1 MNITLNTPKRENA
14 PPTDIDVRVS
24 ALQSWIEAL
33 PLMDY
38 ARSCEKVTNA
48 LHHINRHQLD
58 VKARIEAVTLLSER
72 VEKLHKIV
80 PRSFDSDALPFTEK
94 QLASKEGQQRLL
106 AECAISHKIIINE
119 LLADPKLLAKHKQVL
134 FYSLVKALHYISLE
148 LIERFLIYRTPADGT
163 WQDIHKLYVIA
174 GKMNVLGVSISGSA
188 AQEEASTSINEL
200 YKKILLLSLAD
211 LSRLMM
217 GEAKSL
223 YKQLAEWSKLTS
235 LIPLEDAFREGV
247 VVDLGI
253 DAPANHILTDKPLK
267 FHNGRVFDISRLLSH
282 LDQQIEVMTEQGRS
296 GGNMLSVR
304 ACQAMYSRLRR
315 TWGAR
320 GEREAGREPI
330 KTPMK
335 LISGLH
341 DCHRVL
347 SEDIPFNPE
356 YDELHLEF
364 ESKKKDA
371 GSLDGVL
378 SLVPEGENP
387 WEQEEMESRAAANI
401 KGNRISQFDD
411 STKSDAWEKIY
422 AHKLAEAERQKKA
435 SAPLIATDCYQVD
448 TSPGGMAIICDKH
461 QVKAALAVGKVVT
474 VAASDNEAVWHAGVV
489 RWLIMLPNND
499 IRCGVQILSE
509 HTLTIATKG
518 LRGAGE
524 NGEYYRS
531 IMIPV
536 DEGREAS
543 VIVPAAVYSVKSV
556 LSAVVQGKLIYLMLK
571 SLINSSASYN
581 QFSFEEVEKPR
592 VGEGLKAKLERDR
605 RV

>member
-1 MNITLNTPKRENA
+1 MNITLNTPKQENS
-14 PPTDIDVRVS
+14 PPTEIDIRTS

-94 QLASKEGQQRLL
+94 QLASKQGPQRLL

-134 FYSLVKALHYISLE
+134 FYSLVKALHYMSLE
-148 LIERFLIYRTPADGT
+148 LIERFLIYRIPAEGT

-174 GKMNVLGVSISGSA
+174 GKMSVLDISISGSA
-188 AQEEASTSINEL
+188 AQGEASTSINEL

-217 GEAKSL
+217 GEATSV

-235 LIPLEDAFREGV
+235 LLALDDAFREGV

-253 DAPANHILTDKPLK
+253 DAPASHILSKQTLK
-267 FHNGRVFDISRLLSH
+267 FHNGRVFDISHLLVY
-282 LDQQIEVMTEQGRS
+282 LDEQVDVMTEQGQS

-304 ACQAMYSRLRR
+304 ARQAMYIRLRR
-315 TWGAR
+315 TWGSR

-347 SEDIPFNPE
+347 SDDAPFNPE
-356 YDELHLEF
+356 YDELHFEY
-364 ESKKKDA
+364 ESKKTVA
-371 GSLDGVL
+371 GGLEGL
-378 SLVPEGENP
+378 ALVPEGDSP
-387 WEQEEMESRAAANI
+387 WEREEMESRAAANI
-401 KGNRISQFDD
+401 KGNRTSQFDD
-411 STKSDAWEKIY
+411 STKADAWEKIY
-422 AHKLAEAERQKKA
+422 ANKLAEVERQKRE
-435 SAPLIATDCYQVD
+435 STPLIATDCFQVD
-448 TSPGGMAIICDKH
+448 ISPGGMAIVCDKA
-461 QVKAALAVGKVVT
+461 QANAALAVGKVVT
-474 VAASDNEAVWHAGVV
+474 IRASNDDASWQAGIV
-489 RWLIMLPNND
+489 RWLVMLPNND
-499 IRCGVQILSE
+499 IRCGVQVLSE
-509 HTLTIATKG
+509 HAVTIATKG
-518 LRGAGE
+518 VKGVGN

-531 IMIPV
+531 IMTLA
-536 DEGREAS
+536 DEGSVAS
-543 VIVPAAVYSVKSV
+543 VFVPASVYSVNSIIN
-556 LSAVVQGKLIYLMLK
+556 AVVGGGVKYLALK
-571 SLINSSASYN
+571 SLLNNSASYN
-581 QFSFEEVEKPR
+581 QFSFEEVSKPV
-592 VGEGLKAKLERDR
+592 VGGLIKAKLG
-605 RV
+605 